1 MTRNVRARSIGGPGQ
16 QQHGGSRS
24 RSQMRGMHFIADAT
38 QVDTKRWKA
47 RLKPDECKPL
57 AHGVPPAAVTI
68 LNHGPAKINVT
79 TGSGISFVHAQTSI
93 APVDTEVIA
102 VRDYVFVETS
112 TESRLCLISS
122 SFSSPA
128 TLASQITVPV
138 PGNKAMPDLEP
149 TVAGQKPAIGPSPA
163 VTEVANSNL
172 TNTIPLAELFSRAKT
187 AIEAGYEFWRRAAE
201 ALAAAHEQHGVSQ
214 AEMASAIGRS
224 EAWVSML
231 LRWRRLGYIEQSP
244 FGATTRVGRL
254 QHAEDRAASGVS
266 KLRRSCKPV
275 DLADAK
281 TEMKKTATASDTT
294 RLLIQFKAAV
304 DTLFVKLARPAQEA
318 AFRYLKDKMTPPAVN
333 K

>member
-172 TNTIPLAELFSRAKT
+172 TNTIPLAELL
-187 AIEAGYEFWRRAAE
+187 AGPKRRSKPAMSSGAGLPRRSPQRTNSTVSVKLKWRRRSADPRRGSACSCGGDDWDTLNKARSVRRLEWAAFSMLKI
-201 ALAAAHEQHGVSQ
+201 APLAACLNCA
-214 AEMASAIGRS
+214 GRANPS
-224 EAWVSML
+224 IWPT
-231 LRWRRLGYIEQSP
+231 RR
-244 FGATTRVGRL
+244 
-254 QHAEDRAASGVS
+254 
-266 KLRRSCKPV
+266 RR
-275 DLADAK
+275 
-281 TEMKKTATASDTT
+281 
-294 RLLIQFKAAV
+294 
-304 DTLFVKLARPAQEA
+304 
-318 AFRYLKDKMTPPAVN
+318 
-333 K
+333 